1 MALTFDDLPDAPSG
15 ALSFDD
21 LPGAVPPAAPPPKP
35 RQVGFTEAAG
45 RNLMSGYASGGRG
58 LGDIFMGLPATAA
71 DIVATGATEA
81 LRPLGVDTG
90 YDHQLMEG
98 YTRNWTKPMQ
108 RYAQYWQPE
117 QGAELTTAGEA
128 GALVG
133 SLASMLNTALLAT
146 PAAGAAA
153 APTAASLPPRMAL
166 PAARVFTPPGFGVP
180 KPPAQ
185 GVVLRA
191 PPAPVGTP
199 PATAVEAA
207 SQEFAKIAAP
217 GVIAMTPM
225 AVTGGA
231 DTYEA
236 ARAAGATQPEA
247 MLPAA
252 VQATTTQAM
261 GTLPIAAGGSLP
273 SRLARGGALGYAS
286 TEAQHGAVQELLP
299 EKARQPLTDAQL
311 YGGAGAMAIL
321 SGMFGRKG
329 APVVTREQI
338 NQEAYAPYAREIER
352 IYEAGAPA
360 REAKAAREAE
370 LKAAKAA
377 RVQAL
382 EEGAPPP
389 VEGKEARAAKAKEL
403 AEVFREPVPA
413 QDYSGTT
420 PNTLDDLANTR
431 IAQRMLG
438 EIPGEAAPGVDPVRV
453 LADEIA
459 RAEAR
464 RATARTQA
472 EKDQIDEDL
481 WQTAR
486 GLKQGRD
493 AFGVAGE
500 RQRRKA
506 SDVFDAGED
515 PFASYQSGD
524 AATSAE
530 RGRAGD
536 VSVPGREGLRPESF
550 TFVGEVRDGKLVG
563 DEVKLTGNTRET
575 KTGNEVEVTYI
586 DRDGTPSAWVPES
599 KIIGLSR
606 PKSPRYAQDVA
617 ARSVAPPAGVGK
629 DIGLSGPRAS
639 ADRIDPNR
647 AWPSY
652 SAADPADPSTPA
664 ARRLIDDARE
674 EARAQRDEQ
683 RNVELERDFPKQK
696 TEVERL
702 EDELAAAKAEAER
715 FDAEHLPPKPERQSG
730 RYGGTTTEVTD
741 KNGRVRKVKT
751 GYKYDRDMDGD
762 TLLDAIGRRGGL
774 RWDELL
780 DDGMD
785 AAGMAA
791 RNRKSLG
798 YAPFRKDSMR
808 TLDELARVLADEE
821 IVPPGTG
828 PRELRALIDDELGG
842 GDGTQWR
849 DLDQSIEYQDAQR
862 ESNVLWGKVQDAE
875 AALENAR
882 NPEPAEPPPA
892 ADATPEVPWSPVR
905 RAEPGR
911 ESPARQ
917 PALELEQQTP
927 ESLRAKAEA
936 ETAAREKAA
945 AEQRAVEQKAA
956 ADKDLPNF
964 RLQGSDRPS
973 DADATQGDML
983 GAKAEPKPT
992 VEQRPAGVAS
1002 APKTEAQRGADVDAR
1017 VDELPAERVRDVA
1030 RMLGAKT
1037 EGVPTETLREQIKA
1051 SELADVERALTP
1063 HYPTGQAGFINLT
1076 PLADAVQ
1083 KAFKWATGDLT
1094 SPQARREARVFAEQ
1108 IMDALGGIRSGERA
1122 SGRSLGSDVFNRV
1135 FASAEANLRALGAAH
1150 NSKTLA
1156 GLADIFHATA
1166 GKAAGVT
1173 RTYDESV
1180 QAERS
1185 KRMVVISKK
1194 VTDVLDKHGL
1204 TADKAAYERI
1214 VRMVEDPLRPR
1225 LGVEGQIA
1233 KDIEAYLKEIHGY
1246 MKAAGVDIGEV
1257 KGYFP
1262 RQIDTGRVIR
1272 SYGKFLA
1279 SATKA
1284 YQAQGSTAAEAA
1296 KQAEALARSIV
1307 FGDAGRIGKA
1317 SHAGAG
1323 APNFT
1328 KSRVFNK
1335 QAAAILDADGWYVKD
1350 LDAVLYDY
1358 THRAVTRAE
1367 VARRFG
1373 DGFKNWKSIHDQI
1386 LSEDPNAAGAMSE
1399 VESMIETLTGTRHPD
1414 EVGWGIQ
1421 ALNAVKTWTTLA
1433 LLEKATFSSLGEALI
1448 APGRAAKGDRAD
1460 TKQYLDNLVLHL
1472 DNAQRA
1478 IRRLPPSQRMQAAKN
1493 YAEDTGLISGHGLAN
1508 LQAARTGVDPV
1519 GQLQSAALAKFFM
1532 RNGLSQWT
1540 NYARTTTAINGMIF
1554 LRRLSKDLAAGGKK
1568 NEFFLR
1574 ELGVP
1579 KGEEAAFAKWLNGQL
1594 KGSEVMP
1601 PNLAGKY
1608 GDMYN
1613 TAMLRFADQV
1623 VMRPTAATRPAWAST
1638 PLGST
1643 IFQLQSFN
1651 YAFQKNFVNRAA
1663 RVGAGTAG
1671 KRGAAEGFSL
1681 QDQAY
1686 IGSMLALTG
1695 ASLVGANLLIGEV
1708 RDQIYGQTRP
1718 LSASAKVERAAARSG
1733 LMGVADPYVQSIAG
1747 TRYDRDVSQ
1756 TFLGASVSNLS
1767 SVVNTAGA
1775 MAGAGTEVTAAQKR
1789 QAAKRGYDFIVEP
1802 AAQFALTK
1810 LPVSPM
1816 TILAT
1821 VYGIPAMRD
1830 PFVEAVAGK
1839 KDYATRYREA
1849 QEPLEGLIER
1859 MTAAD
1864 KRTPAEVYRDAE
1876 KEREKQERVK
1886 ANERREA
1893 AGLPPIGAEDD

>member
-1 MALTFDDLPDAPSG
+1 MPVISVHGQDIDFPDA
-15 ALSFDD
+15 LSADE
-21 LPGAVPPAAPPPKP
+21 LNAAVAAAADQIAPPKP
-35 RQVGFTEAAG
+35 PREVGFFEAAG
-45 RNLMSGYASGGRG
+45 RNAMSGYAAGWRG
-58 LGDIFMGLPATAA
+58 LGDIFMGLPTAA
-71 DIVATGATEA
+71 VDIVATAGTEA

-98 YTRNWTKPMQ
+98 YTRNWTQPLRRAEQ
-108 RYAQYWQPE
+108 VWQPE
-117 QGAELTTAGEA
+117 PGAKLTTAGEA

-133 SLASMLNTALLAT
+133 SLGAMLNTALLAT
-146 PAAGAAA
+146 PATGAAA
-153 APTAASLPPRMAL
+153 APTAASLGPRTA
-166 PAARVFTPPGFGVP
+166 PQAARVFTPPGFGVP
-180 KPPAQ
+180 KPPPH
-185 GVVLRA
+185 GTVLRA

-199 PATAVEAA
+199 PATVTEAVKREA
-207 SQEFAKIAAP
+207 AKIAAP

-252 VQATTTQAM
+252 VQAATTQAM
-261 GTLPIAAGGSLP
+261 GTLPITAGGSVL

-286 TEAQHGAVQELLP
+286 TEAQHGAVQPLLP
-299 EKARQPLTDAQL
+299 EEAQQPLTDAQL
-311 YGGAGAMAIL
+311 YGGAAAMAAL
-321 SGMFGRKG
+321 SAMFGRKG
-329 APVVTREQI
+329 APAVTREQI

-352 IYEAGAPA
+352 IYEEGRPA
-360 REAKAAREAE
+360 REAQVARESE

-377 RVQAL
+377 RVQEL

-389 VEGKEARAAKAKEL
+389 VEGKEARAARAKEL

-464 RATARTQA
+464 RAKAKTRA
-472 EKDQIDEDL
+472 EKDQIDKEL

-486 GLKQGRD
+486 GLKQGGE
-493 AFGVAGE
+493 AFDIASE
-500 RQRRKA
+500 RRARKA
-506 SDVFDAGED
+506 SDVFEQDQQ
-515 PFASYQSGD
+515 PFTSYQAGD
-524 AATSAE
+524 ASTGVDWGSVPS
-530 RGRAGD
+530 R
-536 VSVPGREGLRPESF
+536 SVPGREAVKPEAF

-563 DEVKLTGNTRET
+563 DEVKLTGNTREVE
-575 KTGNEVEVTYI
+575 GGREVEVAYI
-586 DRDGTPSAWVPES
+586 DREGAPVDWVPED
-599 KIIGLSR
+599 KVIGMSR
-606 PKSPRYAQDVA
+606 PKSPRYAQDLA
-617 ARSVAPPAGVGK
+617 ARSATPPKGVGT
-629 DIGLSGPRAS
+629 GRQQPAPRTS
-639 ADRIDPNR
+639 ADRISLAGQERDPNTAR
-647 AWPSY
+647 
-652 SAADPADPSTPA
+652 
-664 ARRLIDDARE
+664 ARREID
-674 EARAQRDEQ
+674 EARDEALAEQERARDG
-683 RNVELERDFPKQK
+683 RLARDYPPPPKPK

-702 EDELAAAKAEAER
+702 EEELAAAKAEAER

-730 RYGGTTTEVTD
+730 RYGGTITETTD

-751 GYKYDRDMDGD
+751 GFRYDRDMDGD
-762 TLLDAIGRRGGL
+762 TILDAIGRRGGL
-774 RWDELL
+774 RWDDML

-798 YAPFRKDSMR
+798 YAPFRKDSTR
-808 TLDELARVLADEE
+808 TLDELARVLADEG

-828 PRELRALIDDELGG
+828 PRELRALVDDELGG
-842 GDGTQWR
+842 GDGRQWR
-849 DLDQSIEYQDAQR
+849 DIDQSTEYRGAQR
-862 ESNVLWGKVQDAE
+862 ESDTLWGRVNE
-875 AALENAR
+875 LEQSLQNAR
-882 NPEPAEPPPA
+882 NPKPAEPA
-892 ADATPEVPWSPVR
+892 
-905 RAEPGR
+905 AEPT
-911 ESPARQ
+911 RQ

-945 AEQRAVEQKAA
+945 AEQRAAEQKAA
-956 ADKDLPNF
+956 ADRDIPNF
-964 RLQGSDRPS
+964 RLQGSDRAS

-983 GAKAEPKPT
+983 GARAEPAREAPPT
-992 VEQRPAGVAS
+992 AETPAT
-1002 APKTEAQRGADVDAR
+1002 PKTEAQRWADVDSL
-1017 VDELPAERVRDVA
+1017 VDSLPPERVRDVA
-1030 RMLGAKT
+1030 RSLGVK
-1037 EGVPTETLREQIKA
+1037 ENGVPTETLREQLKA
-1051 SELADVERALTP
+1051 SELADIERALAP
-1063 HYPTGQAGFINLT
+1063 FVPRGQAGFINLT

-1083 KAFKWATGDLT
+1083 RAFKWATGDLT
-1094 SPQARREARVFAEQ
+1094 SPQAKREAKVFAEQ

-1135 FASAEANLRALGAAH
+1135 FASAEANLRALGQAH
-1150 NSKTLA
+1150 NSKTLQS
-1156 GLADIFHATA
+1156 LADVFHATA
-1166 GKAAGVT
+1166 GKAAGAT

-1185 KRMVVISKK
+1185 KRMVVVSKK
-1194 VTDVLDKHGL
+1194 ITDVLDKHGL

-1272 SYGKFLA
+1272 YYGKFLD
-1279 SATKA
+1279 SARRA
-1284 YQAQGSTAAEAA
+1284 YQAQGSSPAEAA

-1317 SHAGAG
+1317 AHSGTG

-1373 DGFKNWKSIHDQI
+1373 DGFKDWKSMHDQI
-1386 LSEDPNAAGAMSE
+1386 LSEDPNAAGAMNE
-1399 VESMIETLTGTRHPD
+1399 VEALIETMTGTRHPD
-1414 EVGWGIQ
+1414 QVGWGIQ
-1421 ALNAVKTWTTLA
+1421 ALNAIKTWTTLA
-1433 LLEKATFSSLGEALI
+1433 LLEKATFSSLGEALV
-1448 APGRAAKGDRAD
+1448 APGRSAKGDRGD
-1460 TKQYLDNLVLHL
+1460 VKQYLDNLVLHL

-1478 IRRLPPSQRMQAAKN
+1478 IRRLPPSKRMQAAKD

-1540 NYARTTTAINGMIF
+1540 NYARTTTAVNGMIF

-1594 KGSEVMP
+1594 KGSEIMP
-1601 PNLAGKY
+1601 PNLTGKY

-1623 VMRPTAATRPAWAST
+1623 VMRPTAATRPAWSST

-1643 IFQLQSFN
+1643 IFQLNSFN
-1651 YAFQKNFVNRAA
+1651 YAFQKNFINRAA

-1695 ASLVGANLLIGEV
+1695 ASLVGANLLIGEA
-1708 RDQIYGQTRP
+1708 RDEMYGQNRP
-1718 LSASAKVERAAARSG
+1718 LSASGKVERAASRSG
-1733 LMGVADPYVQSIAG
+1733 LFGVADPYMQAVAG

-1767 SVVNTAGA
+1767 SIANTVGA
-1775 MAGAGTEVTAAQKR
+1775 MAGAGAEVTAAQKR
-1789 QAAKRGYDFIVEP
+1789 QAAKRGYDFIIEP

-1816 TILAT
+1816 TMLAT
-1821 VYGIPAMRD
+1821 VYGIPAMKD
-1830 PFVEAVAGK
+1830 PFVETVAGK

-1849 QEPLEGLIER
+1849 QQPLEGLFER
-1859 MTAAD
+1859 AVSAD
-1864 KRTPAEVYRDAE
+1864 KRTPSEIYRDAE
-1876 KEREKQERVK
+1876 KEKAKQERIE
-1886 ANERREA
+1886 ANNRREA
-1893 AGLPPIGAEDD
+1893 AGLPPIGADETD

>member
-1 MALTFDDLPDAPSG
+1 MPVISVHGQDIDFPDAMS
-15 ALSFDD
+15 ADELNA
-21 LPGAVPPAAPPPKP
+21 AVSAAADQISPAAPKAPP

-45 RNLMSGYASGGRG
+45 RNLMSGYASGAHG

-71 DIVATGATEA
+71 DIVATGVTEA

-117 QGAELTTAGEA
+117 AGAELTTGGEA

-231 DTYEA
+231 GTYEA

-286 TEAQHGAVQELLP
+286 TEAQHGAVQEFLP

-321 SGMFGRKG
+321 SGWLGPRVRPG
-329 APVVTREQI
+329 VTREQI

-360 REAKAAREAE
+360 REAQAAREAE

-389 VEGKEARAAKAKEL
+389 VEGKEARAARAKEL

-413 QDYSGTT
+413 QDYAGTT
-420 PNTLDDLANTR
+420 PATLDDLANTR
-431 IAQRMLG
+431 IAQRMLN

-486 GLKQGRD
+486 GLKQGGE
-493 AFGVAGE
+493 AFDIAAE
-500 RQRRKA
+500 RRARKA
-506 SDVFDAGED
+506 SDVFEQENQ
-515 PFASYQSGD
+515 PFTSYQAGD
-524 AATSAE
+524 AATAAE
-530 RGRAGD
+530 RGRERDA
-536 VSVPGREGLRPESF
+536 SVPGREAAEPESF
-550 TFVGEVRDGKLVG
+550 TFIGEVREGKLVG
-563 DEVKLTGNTRET
+563 EQVRVTGGNRWVDKNGKQTTYDQPGARELL
-575 KTGNEVEVTYI
+575 EIEYI
-586 DRDGTPSAWVPES
+586 DRPRDGDGNLPTGYVPAE
-599 KIIGLSR
+599 KIVDLSR
-606 PKSPRYAQDVA
+606 PKAPRYAQDLA
-617 ARSVAPPAGVGK
+617 ARSATPPKGVGT
-629 DIGLSGPRAS
+629 GRQQPAPRTS
-639 ADRIDPNR
+639 ADRISLTEQERDPN
-647 AWPSY
+647 
-652 SAADPADPSTPA
+652 TPR
-664 ARRLIDDARE
+664 ARRLIDEARE
-674 EARAQRDEQ
+674 EARAEREAERDAA
-683 RNVELERDFPKQK
+683 LERDFPKPK

-774 RWDELL
+774 RWDDML

-798 YAPFRKDSMR
+798 YAPFRKDSTR

-828 PRELRALIDDELGG
+828 PRELRALIDEELGG
-842 GDGTQWR
+842 GEGRQWR
-849 DLDQSIEYQDAQR
+849 DLDQSAEYRSAQR
-862 ESNVLWGKVQDAE
+862 ESKNLWRGVDEAQ
-875 AALENAR
+875 AALDAAR
-882 NPEPAEPPPA
+882 NPKPAEAPA
-892 ADATPEVPWSPVR
+892 AETAGPK
-905 RAEPGR
+905 
-911 ESPARQ
+911 Q

-945 AEQRAVEQKAA
+945 AEQRAAEQKAA

-983 GAKAEPKPT
+983 GAKAEPT
-992 VEQRPAGVAS
+992 AGSPGGERV
-1002 APKTEAQRGADVDAR
+1002 PKTEAQRWADVDTV
-1017 VDELPAERVRDVA
+1017 VDSLTPERVRDTA
-1030 RMLGAKT
+1030 RALGIKT
-1037 EGVPTETLREQIKA
+1037 EGVKTETLREQLKA
-1051 SELADVERALTP
+1051 SELADIERALTP
-1063 HYPTGQAGFINLT
+1063 FVPRGQAGFINLA

-1094 SPQARREARVFAEQ
+1094 SPQAKREARVFAEQ

-1317 SHAGAG
+1317 SHAGTG

-1399 VESMIETLTGTRHPD
+1399 VESMIETMTGTRHPD

-1594 KGSEVMP
+1594 KGSEIMP

-1613 TAMLRFADQV
+1613 TAMLRFTDQV

-1830 PFVEAVAGK
+1830 PFVETVAGE

-1876 KEREKQERVK
+1876 KEREKQERIK
-1886 ANERREA
+1886 ANDRREA